1 MLSLVLT
8 TLTVSAIPA
17 KQGQWQIIT
26 LADGTEV
33 RVMLKGDEHAHYYQD
48 AEGNNYVFDETL
60 KAYKT
65 ADMQKLKKQAAER
78 RTKVNSRLG
87 KRRNARRIGTIEDE
101 FVGSKRGLIIMV
113 EFTDKKFQEARH
125 RAEASS
131 TSPSMSSVPCS

>member
-60 KAYKT
+60 NAYKT
-65 ADMQKLKKQAAER
+65 ADMQKLKKKGLEISESTYHR
-78 RTKVNSRLG
+78 Y
-87 KRRNARRIGTIEDE
+87 KR
-101 FVGSKRGLIIMV
+101 KR
-113 EFTDKKFQEARH
+113 D
-125 RAEASS
+125 
-131 TSPSMSSVPCS
+131 SMKRVA